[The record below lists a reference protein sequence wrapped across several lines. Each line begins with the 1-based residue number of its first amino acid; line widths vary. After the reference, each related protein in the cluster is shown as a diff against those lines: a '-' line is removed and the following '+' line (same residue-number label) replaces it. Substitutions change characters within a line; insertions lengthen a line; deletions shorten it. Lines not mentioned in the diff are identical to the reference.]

1 MHLSSSQELS
11 SSLPFT
17 NEETACG
24 ETGIPKAQLRFE
36 INGNYGQEQSAVRD
50 AVAHCP
56 NGTPIVMLRKFA
68 VVDTGYGRVAC
79 VKR

>member
-1 MHLSSSQELS
+1 MRR
-11 SSLPFT
+11 
-17 NEETACG
+17 N
-24 ETGIPKAQLRFE
+24 GIPKSATEVRNQRQLW
-36 INGNYGQEQSAVRD
+36 QEQSAVRD

-56 NGTPIVMLRKFA
+56 NGTPIVMLRKLA

>member
-1 MHLSSSQELS
+1 MGKNKA
-11 SSLPFT
+11 PF
-17 NEETACG
+17 AM
-24 ETGIPKAQLRFE
+24 P
-36 INGNYGQEQSAVRD
+36 
-50 AVAHCP
+50 VAHCP

>member
-1 MHLSSSQELS
+1 M
-11 SSLPFT
+11 PP
-17 NEETACG
+17 NARCYV
-24 ETGIPKAQLRFE
+24 E
-36 INGNYGQEQSAVRD
+36 ISRSAIAANYRAVRD